1 MVVSLPVCIAKN
13 GEEPKLGKWNSCL
26 TRLQREVS
34 SQLHLWAEAL
44 QMCVVSEGNCLW
56 EAKCFLEIHLFLL
69 SPLMGGCSAYC
80 RLLNSPTVTMHADRV
95 CFERE
100 QNRVSGF
107 LIKGHFL
114 FEDRAYGKSISSSK
128 SLARLP
134 IKTFHESSPSSW
146 KA

>member
-1 MVVSLPVCIAKN
+1 
-13 GEEPKLGKWNSCL
+13 
-26 TRLQREVS
+26 
-34 SQLHLWAEAL
+34 
-44 QMCVVSEGNCLW
+44 MCVVCKGNCLR

-80 RLLNSPTVTMHADRV
+80 RLLNSPTVAMHADRV
-95 CFERE
+95 RFERE

-107 LIKGHFL
+107 LIKGYFL

-134 IKTFHESSPSSW
+134 IKTFHESSACS
-146 KA
+146 